1 MNPLSGNATHVEAV
15 AGNEYC
21 TVELCGRLAQLVRA
35 PPLHGGCR
43 GFESLIAHLSFPR
56 KISRSDSSDIPNYL
70 ACMSASRTRS
80 RSHGFR
86 QCFVKTSVNATDSFF
101 DDVAFGVDARRG
113 NRSITKKQQYGTAE
127 SNAIYTVITFAQIWN
142 FMETSSSTVSTS
154 KKAWNGVIPSLYM
167 SVRPWPSVP
176 RRAKR
181 IRSAAFTECAQ
192 TDAVPVAADG
202 QWRGCIH
209 AGGLRGGLH
218 GA

>member
-101 DDVAFGVDARRG
+101 DNVAFGVDARRG

-142 FMETSSSTVSTS
+142 FMETSSSTASAS
-154 KKAWNGVIPSLYM
+154 KKGLESCDSKPLYE
-167 SVRPWPSVP
+167 RPTLAMRVEAGKTNTISGLC
-176 RRAKR
+176 RMR
-181 IRSAAFTECAQ
+181 
-192 TDAVPVAADG
+192 ADG
-202 QWRGCIH
+202 CRSSH
-209 AGGLRGGLH
+209 R
-218 GA
+218 